1 MTNLEDAVKRLAA
14 YSAMYAE
21 AKVDDI
27 GPKGGIKRVPASNCI
42 SILDNGAQRRELL
55 HSDLKVMLGAAE
67 QFDGIL
73 VRALTLPVWG
83 DVEDQLA
90 DAYKSVEASYYQ
102 RLQAVYGRIQ
112 DMLALN
118 LVLARA
124 AMAGDDVDEQ
134 PPSVTDA
141 DAIKAEHDRV
151 EQLLNERI
159 DKVKYGTNWDQD
171 QGYKQGLA
179 DAVGIM
185 RHVPRDGEPDGWHL

>member
-1 MTNLEDAVKRLAA
+1 MT
-14 YSAMYAE
+14 
-21 AKVDDI
+21 
-27 GPKGGIKRVPASNCI
+27 
-42 SILDNGAQRRELL
+42 ILDNGAQRRELL